1 MKMTSMA
8 GLTLV
13 ARSISTESVIEAL
26 MARWGP
32 KLSTAHW
39 MIFDAGRRSNSS
51 LSSASS
57 ASV

>member
-1 MKMTSMA
+1 M
-8 GLTLV
+8 
-13 ARSISTESVIEAL
+13 STESVIEAL

-39 MIFDAGRRSNSS
+39 MIFEAGRRSNSS